1 MRKMTGLINKCR
13 VAACLTTA
21 LLLAGCIH
29 TVSSVKP
36 VPDTTDMVYVPEG
49 WFSMGSREDDGI
61 PGQSVGV
68 DEIPQHRVYVNG
80 FYMDL
85 FEVTVGKYRMF
96 LDITGRKAPRIWT
109 VESYIDVYP
118 EPEDTHPMKGVSW
131 YDADSYC
138 RWAGK
143 RLPTEEEWEKA
154 ARGTDGRQ
162 WPWGNDF
169 FGPDGKIMANTRE
182 ARVGW
187 TTQTGSYPEG
197 VSPYGIYDMAGSV
210 MEWTSS
216 WYKPYPGSTLQREAF
231 GEKYKVLRG
240 GSWENPSVPFAR
252 SAYRHAVAPKWD
264 HPAHGFRCAVD
275 GP

>member
-1 MRKMTGLINKCR
+1 MKQAGALFLLVQVFLSGM
-13 VAACLTTA
+13 VVTA
-21 LLLAGCIH
+21 SSAGQ
-29 TVSSVKP
+29 TVTEEQMAHIP
-36 VPDTTDMVYVPEG
+36 AGE
-49 WFSMGSREDDGI
+49 FIMGSTEMDGLV
-61 PGQSVGV
+61 GQSVGV
-68 DEIPQHRVYVNG
+68 DEIPQRSVYLKA
-80 FYMDL
+80 FYIDRY
-85 FEVTVGKYRMF
+85 EVTNRQYKAFIDATGHSAPDDKHPGASSWKGNTPPEGTEGIPVSN
-96 LDITGRKAPRIWT
+96 IT
-109 VESYIDVYP
+109 
-118 EPEDTHPMKGVSW
+118 W
-131 YDADSYC
+131 YDADAYC

-143 RLPTEEEWEKA
+143 RLPAEEEWEKA